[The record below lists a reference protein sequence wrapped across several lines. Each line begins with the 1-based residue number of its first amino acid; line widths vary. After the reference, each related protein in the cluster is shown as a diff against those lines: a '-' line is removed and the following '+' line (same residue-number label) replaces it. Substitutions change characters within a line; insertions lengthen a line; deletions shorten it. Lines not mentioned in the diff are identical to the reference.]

1 MHARWCVLTENVVHP
16 SHFRL
21 TRSNSELHCELIQ
34 SQYLL
39 YIKTTNALCS
49 KKKQNLKSQ
58 SQPLGLWNCESKVK
72 AIEIWTSLSESSC
85 VWLVYFLPW
94 KHKFASSA
102 RAPDTIKGAP
112 PCLGDGDVAV
122 WDRWSGYAR
131 GSMGVLCAMPVCLD
145 AYIHDCAR
153 LAGRGIGVP
162 SRGSAWF
169 GTANPWQSGW
179 QSRWRT
185 RSRRILGGAFAII

>member
-1 MHARWCVLTENVVHP
+1 MVAFVFIVIICCIEQLPVSPLVWELRVSIKFLFELSSSPQTRKRAGRFAKVPPCDPSTLQPFDRLPRGWYSNLKKKIKNFSPCTARWCVLTENVVHP

-85 VWLVYFLPW
+85 V
-94 KHKFASSA
+94 
-102 RAPDTIKGAP
+102 
-112 PCLGDGDVAV
+112 
-122 WDRWSGYAR
+122 
-131 GSMGVLCAMPVCLD
+131 
-145 AYIHDCAR
+145 
-153 LAGRGIGVP
+153 
-162 SRGSAWF
+162 
-169 GTANPWQSGW
+169 
-179 QSRWRT
+179 
-185 RSRRILGGAFAII
+185 